1 MYSLFF
7 VSRFISVFKKMF
19 FGGVEGGATHSMF
32 MVCDDQAK
40 VLATVE
46 GPGTNL
52 FQIGLEE
59 TCHRVRE
66 MVRQGLELAGLDQS
80 LTLEGLGLSLS
91 GCEVDEVNKE
101 LAEKFKELYPGKKHK
116 KNKNCIF

>member
-1 MYSLFF
+1 LIPLL
-7 VSRFISVFKKMF
+7 ISEPLKMH

-32 MVCDDQAK
+32 MVCDAEAN

-52 FQIGLEE
+52 FQLGLDE
-59 TCHRVRE
+59 TCHRVKK
-66 MVRQGLELAGLDQS
+66 MVQQGLELAGLDPN

-91 GCEVDEVNKE
+91 GCEVDEVNKQ
-101 LAEKFKELYPGKKHK
+101 LAARFKELYPGTY
-116 KNKNCIF
+116 FTMSS

>member
-1 MYSLFF
+1 M
-7 VSRFISVFKKMF
+7 KTF

-32 MVCDDQAK
+32 MVCDSQAN

-52 FQIGLEE
+52 FQLGLDE
-59 TCHRVRE
+59 TCHRVKE
-66 MVRQGLELAGLDQS
+66 MVKRGLELAGLDAN

-91 GCEVDEVNKE
+91 GCEVEEVNRDLE
-101 LAEKFKELYPGKKHK
+101 LKFKELYPGMKFVCKLSSQKFGFKKV
-116 KNKNCIF
+116 